1 MEDVLDNEIEMDEV
15 LEMGSGAI
23 GYDEAIE
30 SPVPR
35 GALKV
40 LLPGDDVMGLEEHKV
55 GGGPAYRCHRAVSS
69 SRRTDG
75 VRYPAF
81 GAMDYLGRRQAVT

>member
-55 GGGPAYRCHRAVSS
+55 GGGPDYRCTVLCLPPGERMVFAIRLSAPWTTWAVD
-69 SRRTDG
+69 RR
-75 VRYPAF
+75 
-81 GAMDYLGRRQAVT
+81 

>member
-55 GGGPAYRCHRAVSS
+55 GAGRTTAATVLCLPPGERMVFAIRLSAPWTTWAVD
-69 SRRTDG
+69 RR
-75 VRYPAF
+75 
-81 GAMDYLGRRQAVT
+81 

>member
-1 MEDVLDNEIEMDEV
+1 ML
-15 LEMGSGAI
+15 GAI
-23 GYDEAIE
+23 PGCQV
-30 SPVPR
+30 PVSYTH
-35 GALKV
+35 L
-40 LLPGDDVMGLEEHKV
+40 DVYKRQEEHKV
-55 GGGPAYRCHRAVSS
+55 GGGPDYRCHRAVSS

>member
-30 SPVPR
+30 SPVPYSSNKIER
-35 GALKV
+35 
-40 LLPGDDVMGLEEHKV
+40 LLIEII
-55 GGGPAYRCHRAVSS
+55 
-69 SRRTDG
+69 
-75 VRYPAF
+75 
-81 GAMDYLGRRQAVT
+81 

>member
-35 GALKV
+35 LPPCCVFLPVNGWCSLSGFRRHG
-40 LLPGDDVMGLEEHKV
+40 LLGPSTGGDVGMSEAQTAASMD
-55 GGGPAYRCHRAVSS
+55 GGGAIKLSEA
-69 SRRTDG
+69 D
-75 VRYPAF
+75 
-81 GAMDYLGRRQAVT
+81 

>member
-35 GALKV
+35 VPLRCCCPATTSWGSRSTRWVAGRTTAATV
-40 LLPGDDVMGLEEHKV
+40 LCLPPGERMVFAIRLSA
-55 GGGPAYRCHRAVSS
+55 PWTTWAVD
-69 SRRTDG
+69 RR
-75 VRYPAF
+75 
-81 GAMDYLGRRQAVT
+81 

>member
-15 LEMGSGAI
+15 LELGSGAI

-40 LLPGDDVMGLEEHKV
+40 LLPGDDVMGL
-55 GGGPAYRCHRAVSS
+55 
-69 SRRTDG
+69 
-75 VRYPAF
+75 
-81 GAMDYLGRRQAVT
+81 

>member
-55 GGGPAYRCHRAVSS
+55 GGGPDYRCHRAVSS
-69 SRRTDG
+69 SGERMVFAIRLSAPWTTWAVDRR
-75 VRYPAF
+75 
-81 GAMDYLGRRQAVT
+81 